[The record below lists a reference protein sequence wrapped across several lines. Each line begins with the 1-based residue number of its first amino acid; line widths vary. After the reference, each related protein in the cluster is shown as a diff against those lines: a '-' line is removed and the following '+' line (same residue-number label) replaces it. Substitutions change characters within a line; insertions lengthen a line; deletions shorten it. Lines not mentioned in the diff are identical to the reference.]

1 MFMSDD
7 DKFALDER
15 VLKLGMI
22 WRWKS
27 QKGSP
32 YAEDMGSYEDAL
44 ASVAGRDSPAPIL
57 LGRRPSSVAI
67 TAAYPT
73 MLPGPWP

>member
-1 MFMSDD
+1 
-7 DKFALDER
+7 

-32 YAEDMGSYEDAL
+32 YNEDLATYGDAL
-44 ASVAGRDSPAPIL
+44 SNVSGRDSPAPIL
-57 LGRRPSSVAI
+57 IPRPIGTGTWGRSYGSF
-67 TAAYPT
+67 
-73 MLPGPWP
+73 